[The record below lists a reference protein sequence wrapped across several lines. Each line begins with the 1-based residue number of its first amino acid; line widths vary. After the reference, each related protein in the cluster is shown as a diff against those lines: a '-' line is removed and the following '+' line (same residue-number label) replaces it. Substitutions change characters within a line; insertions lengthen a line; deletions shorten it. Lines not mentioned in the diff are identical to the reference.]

1 MLSSTVFRLTL
12 IYSLGF
18 FLVALV
24 LGSLVGSFY
33 LNQIDNEH
41 LEEHREWVG
50 WVSELYAEE
59 GIDALREELESE
71 EDIEWDEEYTVYR
84 LFDEEF
90 ALLIEDEDGRLELG
104 YPGLADTGEDWEWL
118 EFEEAEEFIEVRSL
132 TAPLQGGHL
141 LTLSSARSHEY
152 HYILEL
158 MSSGFYWL
166 LLIIVPLSL
175 LTGYALSRGVIHRL
189 NRLSGTVEAIG
200 RGSMAERIHVE
211 RDDEFGQLSLQVNAM
226 LDRIE
231 ALHRNLETTSVG
243 IAHDLKTPLSRLAN
257 RLHLMQQDIDNP
269 GALGAHL
276 EVAQSQLQSVI
287 QTFQGLLRLGE
298 IESGERRKQFA
309 PLNLSELVSGVVE
322 SYEPVFS
329 DVERELET
337 SVVPD
342 VQLAGDP
349 DLLIQMLTNL
359 LENSIEH
366 GRAGGRTWVRLQASP
381 EGAVLQVG
389 DDGPGIPAEQHDR
402 VFERFYRGDA
412 SRGAPGNGLGLSIVK
427 AVCELHRG
435 RVALLGQQSGA
446 VFDCYLPA
454 SR

>member
-24 LGSLVGSFY
+24 LGSLVGGFY
-33 LNQIDNEH
+33 LNQIDSEH
-41 LEEHREWVG
+41 LEEHREWVE

-71 EDIEWDEEYTVYR
+71 EGIEWDEEHTVYR

-90 ALLIEDEDGRLELG
+90 ALLIENEAGRLVFG

-118 EFEEAEEFIEVRSL
+118 EFEEAEEFIELRSL
-132 TAPLQGGHL
+132 TAPLPGGHL

-166 LLIIVPLSL
+166 LLIVVPLSL

-200 RGSMAERIHVE
+200 RGSMAERIQVE
-211 RDDEFGQLSLQVNAM
+211 RDDEFGRLSLQVNAM

-309 PLNLSELVSGVVE
+309 PLNLSELVNGVVE

-329 DVERELET
+329 DVGRELEA

-366 GRAGGRTWVRLQASP
+366 GREGGRTWVRLQASP